1 MESHPF
7 TLQNITKTQR
17 QLPDTPLKAHFARLR
32 GQITFLAEQ

>member
-1 MESHPF
+1 MESHTF

-17 QLPDTPLKAHFARLR
+17 QLPDTLKAHFARLR